1 MENRCELCHRDMLEV
16 AYEAQS
22 PRGLKIHLCHH
33 CGLVQ
38 SLPRIDHAPRKGQA
52 ISGGADWGN
61 VRYGK
66 AFRTKAAINAIK
78 RHADLNRDLAVLDVG
93 SNRGSF
99 AKAFLDIAAYSS
111 LVALEPDERV
121 VNSCKELPRT
131 ETIHARI
138 EDAALESERFDIVHS
153 CHTIEHLA
161 HPAQT
166 LADHWRVLK
175 PNGLLVLDAP
185 NIAFLDTDDIVE
197 EWFID
202 KHLYHFSARTL
213 MRMVEAAGFTII
225 DAPDLNDRE
234 NLLIVAQK
242 SVAGH
247 PATRMDA
254 KEVSEAERLLTAYGT
269 TRARNLAALTF
280 AAMEIANMAPK
291 KVAIWGAGRLFDTL
305 VVQGGLATSG
315 LSLLVDAHLV
325 KYASER
331 HGYPLSAPQA
341 IEQAT
346 PDVIIIMSRAFSEEI
361 AAQAAMLAP
370 KAEVV
375 FYADLLGRAVQTRK
389 AA

>member
-1 MENRCELCHRDMLEV
+1 MLEAV
-16 AYEAQS
+16 YEAQPS
-22 PRGLKIHLCHH
+22 ARGLKIHLCRH

-38 SLPRIDHAPRKGQA
+38 SSPRIDRAPRAPQA

-66 AFRTKAAINAIK
+66 AFRTMAAIKAI
-78 RHADLNRDLAVLDVG
+78 RHHADLNRDLALLDVG

-99 AKAFLDIAAYSS
+99 VRAFLDIADYASV
-111 LVALEPDERV
+111 VALEPDERV
-121 VNSCKELPRT
+121 VDSCKDLPRT
-131 ETIHARI
+131 QTIHARI
-138 EDAALESERFDIVHS
+138 EDAALETGRFDIVHS

-185 NIAFLDTDDIVE
+185 NIAFLDADDVVE

-202 KHLYHFSARTL
+202 KHLTHFSARTL
-213 MRMVEAAGFTII
+213 MRMVEAAGFAII
-225 DAPDLNDRE
+225 DAPDLSDRE

-242 SVAGH
+242 STAGH
-247 PATRMDA
+247 PAVRADA
-254 KEVSEAERLLTAYGT
+254 KEVAEAERLIAAYGAA
-269 TRARNLAALTF
+269 RARNLAALTF

-291 KVAIWGAGRLFDTL
+291 RVAIWGAGRLFDSL
-305 VVQGGLATSG
+305 VVHGGLATSA
-315 LSLLVDAHLV
+315 LSLLVDTHLV
-325 KYASER
+325 NYTQER
-331 HGYPLSAPQA
+331 HGYPLSGPTAL
-341 IEQAT
+341 EQAK

-370 KAEVV
+370 HADII
-375 FYADLLGRAVQTRK
+375 FYGELLNRARLRK